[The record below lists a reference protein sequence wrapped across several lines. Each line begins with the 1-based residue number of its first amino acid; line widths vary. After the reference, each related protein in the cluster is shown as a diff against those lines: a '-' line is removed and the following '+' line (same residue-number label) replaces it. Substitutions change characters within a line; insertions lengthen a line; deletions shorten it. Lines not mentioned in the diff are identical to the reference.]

1 MGASDLLANLALG
14 LDEALSWSNLMW
26 CVFGVTLGTMLG
38 VIPGIGV
45 MVSISL
51 LYPITLY
58 IDPASGVIM
67 LAGIYYGTT
76 YGGST
81 ASILL
86 NLPGTPANAV
96 ACLEGYPMAKSGRAG
111 VALFMTTVASF
122 VGGSIGIVLLT
133 LFSPAIAQ
141 NALRFGSSEYFGLMV
156 LGLLASAMLSTGSA
170 VKGLAMI
177 CFGIVLGLIGMD
189 IYSGTPRLT
198 FGSMHLRDGIG
209 IVVLAMAIFGV
220 TEVISSIRN
229 MPFVDLDRKAISYS
243 AMMPTRDEWK
253 RSIKPMLRGAGIGS
267 FFGTLPGTGG
277 IISSF
282 MSYGVERSLA
292 RNPEKF
298 GKGAIEG
305 LVGPET
311 ANNSSDQTA
320 FIPTLSLGIPGTATM
335 AIILSVLVLHGI
347 TPGPRLISEQPALF
361 WGLVVSFWIGNLLL
375 LILNIPLIGIW
386 VRLLKI
392 PYHLLYPAIIM
403 FVCVSLYSIERST
416 FQMWVLLFF
425 GALGYVMRLL
435 DLPPASLLLGFVL
448 GPLLEEHFRR
458 SMIRSRGD
466 FTAFVDTPIGAT
478 LMALALALLL
488 WRIFRFHR
496 GFRRRR
502 TATAPPS

>member
-1 MGASDLLANLALG
+1 MDLSTLLTNLEIGFHA
-14 LDEALSWSNLMW
+14 AMSWNNLMW
-26 CVFGVTLGTMLG
+26 CVFGVSLGTILG

-58 IDPASGVIM
+58 IDPAAGVIM

-133 LFSPAIAQ
+133 LFSPIIAQ
-141 NALRFGSSEYFGLMV
+141 NALKFGSAEYFGLML
-156 LGLLASAMLSTGSA
+156 LGLLAAAMLSTGSA
-170 VKGLAMI
+170 LKGLAMI
-177 CFGIVLGLIGMD
+177 CIGIVLGLIGMD

-198 FGSMHLRDGIG
+198 FGSLHLRDGIG

-220 TEVISSIRN
+220 TEVITSIRN
-229 MPFVDLDRKAISYS
+229 MPFVNLDKKAISYA
-243 AMMPTRDEWK
+243 AMMPTRDEW
-253 RSIKPMLRGAGIGS
+253 RRCFKPMLRGSAIGS

-277 IISSF
+277 VLASF
-282 MSYGVERSLA
+282 MSYGVERLVS
-292 RNPEKF
+292 RDPDKF

-320 FIPTLSLGIPGTATM
+320 FIPTLALGIPGTATM

-347 TPGPRLISEQPALF
+347 TPGPRLITEQPTLF
-361 WGLVVSFWIGNLLL
+361 WGLIVSFWIGNLLL
-375 LILNIPLIGIW
+375 LILNIPMIGLW

-392 PYHLLYPAIIM
+392 PYHLMYPAIIM
-403 FVCVSLYSIERST
+403 FVCVSLYAIEHSV
-416 FQMWVLLFF
+416 FQMWVLMAF

-435 DLPPASLLLGFVL
+435 DLPPAPLLLGFVL
-448 GPLLEEHFRR
+448 GPLMEEHFRR
-458 SMIRSRGD
+458 AMIRSRGE
-466 FTAFVDTPIGAT
+466 FSTFIDTPIGAT
-478 LMALALALLL
+478 LAAIALALIL
-488 WRIFRFHR
+488 WRVGRALVRVRKR
-496 GFRRRR
+496 GIE
-502 TATAPPS
+502 AI